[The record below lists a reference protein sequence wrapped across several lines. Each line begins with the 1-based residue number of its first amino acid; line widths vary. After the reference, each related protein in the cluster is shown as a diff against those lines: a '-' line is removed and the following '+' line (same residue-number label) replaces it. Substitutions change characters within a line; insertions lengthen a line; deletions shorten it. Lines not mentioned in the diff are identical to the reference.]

1 MIFESTI
8 LSNYPTTGKTTYLG
22 VTFTALDREIGRFNV
37 LGQTEDEDIRFKV
50 ELGNVGKN
58 IGSDETFIFKEYDI
72 YEGGIDWTYLNKKR
86 KEMLMQKHLIYPYI
100 GSYKS
105 IINAINYCGY
115 NDLEL
120 NEYYRNINECFCLLE
135 FLFQKQQLLFY

>member
-100 GSYKS
+100 GSY
-105 IINAINYCGY
+105 
-115 NDLEL
+115 
-120 NEYYRNINECFCLLE
+120 
-135 FLFQKQQLLFY
+135 